1 MRTIILLLCL
11 SGLYSSPAA
20 AQLRSSTGSLWSY
33 EVPPERTGETGDSSA
48 LQLRASGLSSSP
60 SAGKL
65 LKHTGIGT
73 LAGVALG
80 AAFAGIN
87 EASDD
92 HTNHEE
98 DGLVFAASMLIG
110 AVTGAVIG
118 LVSAFVN

>member
-33 EVPPERTGETGDSSA
+33 EVPPERAGETGDSSA
-48 LQLRASGLSSSP
+48 LQLSGLSSSP

-80 AAFAGIN
+80 AAFAAIN

>member
-33 EVPPERTGETGDSSA
+33 EVPPERAGATRDSSA
-48 LQLRASGLSSSP
+48 LQLSGLSSSP

-80 AAFAGIN
+80 AAFAAIN